1 MFRMLHLGEPS
12 PEIDNYAKI
21 IIENLQ
27 ATPAAIKT
35 GNICEQVKGVWR
47 SNTISKQLF
56 CWAERVLEAIL
67 KHSARIRNMG
77 RFKAKSEPFRLRF
90 AFCHYSLGKSF
101 IMSVQTRLLQSYS

>member
-1 MFRMLHLGEPS
+1 MSKKDMNNYVDYILDVTTRLLAIDS
-12 PEIDNYAKI
+12 PTGFTDK
-21 IIENLQ
+21 
-27 ATPAAIKT
+27 AA
-35 GNICEQVKGVWR
+35 EW
-47 SNTISKQLF
+47 
-56 CWAERVLEAIL
+56 VLEAIL